1 MAAEAERAAGA
12 GPGDAAEA
20 GRVAAGSGGL
30 RGRLRAL
37 WGLLLR
43 EHTQP
48 GRVAAAVLLGCVVG
62 CTPLFGLHLPLCLV
76 LALLLRLNKLVVYG
90 AANISIPPLVPFLG
104 LASVQL
110 GELALRGRP
119 LWLTAADF
127 RGAALR
133 QTAGRFFSAWLV
145 GGALLGLLIGGAA
158 ALVVYLALRRRDAS
172 AEDPVDAALQ
182 RATAR
187 YQGLHPRYAIYA
199 RMKYR
204 MDPCYRAIAA
214 RVAPGAS
221 VVDLGTGLGM
231 LPLLLGEL
239 GQGRAALGIEWD
251 AGKAEAGQRAAL
263 GLLGVHIQQGDL
275 RAAALPACDVV
286 TLVDVLHYYDP
297 AGQRETLA
305 RAAAALQ
312 PGGLL
317 LVREGDG
324 ARRGGARWT
333 RLVERAMVR
342 LGWNRG
348 PGVRFRPLAE
358 LVADL
363 RALGLSVEW
372 DDTAGRLHPGNV
384 LLQARKAAATGA
396 LA

>member
-1 MAAEAERAAGA
+1 MAAEAERAS
-12 GPGDAAEA
+12 
-20 GRVAAGSGGL
+20 AGSEAAVGL

-62 CTPLFGLHLPLCLV
+62 CTPLFGLHLPLCLL
-76 LALLLRLNKLVVYG
+76 LALILRLNKLVVYG

-104 LASVQL
+104 LASVQM

-158 ALVVYLALRRRDAS
+158 ALVVYLALRRRGADATDLV
-172 AEDPVDAALQ
+172 DPVDAALQ
-182 RATAR
+182 RASAR
-187 YQGLHPRYAIYA
+187 YQGMHPRYAIYA

-239 GQGRAALGIEWD
+239 GEGRAVLGIEWD

-263 GLLGVHIQQGDL
+263 GLTGVRIQQGDL
-275 RAAALPACDVV
+275 RAAALPTCDVV
-286 TLVDVLHYYDP
+286 TLVDVLHYYDA

-305 RAAAALQ
+305 QAAAALQ

-363 RALGLSVEW
+363 RALGLTVEW

-384 LLQARKAAATGA
+384 LLQACKAASSEA